1 MKQTL
6 DQSLNDRVHFGLV
19 LATLALLGFGALM
32 VASATATMPGHAA
45 LMQRDYF
52 GIALG
57 LIPLVVLWAFDYRR
71 LKPWAGPLLVA
82 LAFLVISPRIPGLG
96 ATLNGATS
104 WLKIGGIRLFQPSE
118 PAKLLFIIVMA
129 AVISEYEGHIE
140 HVRDVLRVTGY
151 IAVPVVLIMM
161 QPDLGTALV
170 FVVTAVGMLVV
181 GGMKPRWFVVLGLAG
196 VLFVGLVFGLSDGLD
211 HVLLRG
217 QYDPAYVAALQKADG
232 NAAIASREVTDT
244 SVLIKRYQVNRLLV
258 FTDPSID
265 PQGAGYNLA
274 QSKIAIGSGGLTGV
288 GLDLGGTNQR
298 ASQSRLNFIPES
310 YADFI
315 FAVLGEQMGFL
326 GALLLLALYLALLSS
341 ALSISTSSRD
351 VFGALIA
358 AGLVSMWAFQI
369 LENAGMTMG
378 MMPITGIPLPYL
390 SYGSS
395 FMVTNLAGVGILL
408 SIWSRRYGTNT

>member
-1 MKQTL
+1 MRSDLNQT
-6 DQSLNDRVHFGLV
+6 LNDRVHFGLV
-19 LATLALLGFGALM
+19 LATIALVGLGTII
-32 VASATATMPGHAA
+32 VASATATMSSHAS
-45 LMQRDYF
+45 LMQRDFF
-52 GIALG
+52 GIAIG
-57 LIPLVVLWAFDYRR
+57 LVPLVGLWAIDYKI
-71 LKPWAGPLLVA
+71 LKPWAGPLLVVLA
-82 LAFLVISPRIPGLG
+82 LLVISPRIPGLG

-140 HVRDVLRVTGY
+140 HFRDVLRVTGY
-151 IAVPVVLIMM
+151 IVLPVVLIMM
-161 QPDLGTALV
+161 QPDLGTAFV

-181 GGMKPRWFVVLGLAG
+181 GGMKPKWFLVLGLTG
-196 VLFVGLVFGLSDGLD
+196 VLLVAMLFGLSDVLD
-211 HVLLRG
+211 RTLQRG
-217 QYDPAYVAALQKADG
+217 AYQPAYIAALQKADG
-232 NAAIASREVTDT
+232 NAAVASQEVTDT
-244 SVLIKRYQVNRLLV
+244 SVLIKRYQINRLLV
-258 FTDPSID
+258 FTDPTRD
-265 PQGAGYNLA
+265 PTGAGYNLA

-288 GLDLGGTNQR
+288 GLDLGGKNQR

-315 FAVLGEQMGFL
+315 FAVLGEQLGFL
-326 GALLLLALYLALLSS
+326 GALLLLGLYLALLSS
-341 ALSISTSSRD
+341 ALSISASSRD
-351 VFGALIA
+351 LFGALIA

-378 MMPITGIPLPYL
+378 MMPITGIPLPYM

-408 SIWSRRYGTNT
+408 SIWSRRYGTRT

>member
-1 MKQTL
+1 M
-6 DQSLNDRVHFGLV
+6 
-19 LATLALLGFGALM
+19 
-32 VASATATMPGHAA
+32 
-45 LMQRDYF
+45 
-52 GIALG
+52 
-57 LIPLVVLWAFDYRR
+57 
-71 LKPWAGPLLVA
+71 
-82 LAFLVISPRIPGLG
+82 
-96 ATLNGATS
+96 
-104 WLKIGGIRLFQPSE
+104 
-118 PAKLLFIIVMA
+118 
-129 AVISEYEGHIE
+129 
-140 HVRDVLRVTGY
+140 
-151 IAVPVVLIMM
+151 
-161 QPDLGTALV
+161 
-170 FVVTAVGMLVV
+170 
-181 GGMKPRWFVVLGLAG
+181 
-196 VLFVGLVFGLSDGLD
+196 
-211 HVLLRG
+211 LLRG

-244 SVLIKRYQVNRLLV
+244 SVLIKRYQINRLLV